1 MRLITREDL
10 LAYMDNKSDNVHDKL
25 LDTIID
31 GVSQR
36 FEVFLRRKLTGEER
50 TEVFDGG
57 KKRYLLPAYP
67 IDTGET
73 ITINIDGVTSFVED
87 TDYFVWDKMGM
98 IEFSGKISNEKP
110 RILSITWTGGYAAD
124 ATTGAL
130 AVPDDIKR
138 VCIMQCAFEFRRRRD
153 MGISSVSSPDGNIT
167 VNRPAALLPEV
178 IATLQ
183 PYAHRRVG

>member
-1 MRLITREDL
+1 MKLITRNDL
-10 LAYMDNKSDNVHDKL
+10 LAYLDNKSDNTHDTL

-36 FEVFLRRKLTGEER
+36 IETFLRRKLTEEER

-57 KKRYLLPAYP
+57 RKRYLLPAYP
-67 IDTGET
+67 IDTGQD
-73 ITINIDGVTSFVED
+73 ITIDIDGVTSFVED
-87 TDYFVWDKMGM
+87 TDYFVWPEMGM

-110 RILSITWTGGYAAD
+110 RILSITWTGGYAL
-124 ATTGAL
+124 TEGSL

-178 IATLQ
+178 VATLQ
-183 PYAHRRVG
+183 PYAHRRIG